1 MIDFTT
7 NPLIQTGA
15 FNPDH
20 HMDKSQPQRVDY
32 FPGRIRE
39 VRDSERCGLPVYLER
54 IRTTN
59 EAEGLRL
66 LYRRIA
72 RTCMKTTSSAR
83 TNILTLPH
91 YCAAGRPAYLLTGF
105 VSDTHFTP
113 DGHLDRICLT
123 DPCALDP
130 DTGEAFNIDTHIWLF
145 ADRLTVTDPGMIHG
159 HAGLAGDLLTI
170 SMGDR
175 ITLHCCL
182 NVYTKNT
189 RKRIGIDEWFPVDA
203 QLYYADRNGT
213 RRRVPNHIKAGL
225 EILSIHTD
233 GSVTTTSEQDWA
245 TRLLAALGRH
255 LDEEQN
261 GRVYEYNV
269 IKTLMPFI
277 NAQQFAA

>member
-1 MIDFTT
+1 
-7 NPLIQTGA
+7 
-15 FNPDH
+15 
-20 HMDKSQPQRVDY
+20 
-32 FPGRIRE
+32 
-39 VRDSERCGLPVYLER
+39 
-54 IRTTN
+54 
-59 EAEGLRL
+59 
-66 LYRRIA
+66 
-72 RTCMKTTSSAR
+72 
-83 TNILTLPH
+83 
-91 YCAAGRPAYLLTGF
+91 
-105 VSDTHFTP
+105 
-113 DGHLDRICLT
+113 
-123 DPCALDP
+123 
-130 DTGEAFNIDTHIWLF
+130 
-145 ADRLTVTDPGMIHG
+145 MIHG
-159 HAGLAGDLLTI
+159 HAGLGDDLLTI

-189 RKRIGIDEWFPVDA
+189 RKRIGIDEWFPIDA

-277 NAQQFAA
+277 YAQQFAA